1 MAEKPQ
7 ILTLWNRTFF
17 VCEYTGVFIDK
28 RYFIPFGNKN
38 KKMRG
43 CYATLPI
50 LLRALCDE
58 LENFPEAFEEEKKRI
73 LAFYEQPNVPVA
85 RKLDVSVIP
94 LDSDEFDSYLDEIE
108 MGPAWLKVRKGQT
121 IQDYLL
127 SQKSKRKRAKRDGC
141 V

>member
-1 MAEKPQ
+1 
-7 ILTLWNRTFF
+7 
-17 VCEYTGVFIDK
+17 
-28 RYFIPFGNKN
+28 
-38 KKMRG
+38 MRG